1 MRLKAIGVVLFIAL
15 GSLGIFYGWQELKSL
30 MFTGNSQYQIKK
42 LKISTKLAVTP
53 AEVKTYT
60 GIQEGVNIF
69 SFSAEKARTQLLQNV
84 PNLSEV
90 TIVKRLPDEVE
101 IKAFD
106 RLPVLRLKNPSFA
119 SDKNGTVMILDEKQ
133 NWHSLPRLVTFTQKQ
148 NPVPGQ
154 TLEGK
159 ASMALEIVNVYN
171 EMDGISFK
179 LNSID
184 IDGKVY
190 VILQTSDGRR
200 EIRLVWEELISKADI
215 RQALKMAS
223 ETLAQ
228 PKAAGLVRFDVLLST
243 KQVYGR

>member
-1 MRLKAIGVVLFIAL
+1 
-15 GSLGIFYGWQELKSL
+15 
-30 MFTGNSQYQIKK
+30 
-42 LKISTKLAVTP
+42 
-53 AEVKTYT
+53 
-60 GIQEGVNIF
+60 
-69 SFSAEKARTQLLQNV
+69 
-84 PNLSEV
+84 
-90 TIVKRLPDEVE
+90 
-101 IKAFD
+101 
-106 RLPVLRLKNPSFA
+106 
-119 SDKNGTVMILDEKQ
+119 
-133 NWHSLPRLVTFTQKQ
+133 
-148 NPVPGQ
+148 
-154 TLEGK
+154 
-159 ASMALEIVNVYN
+159 MALEIVNVYN